1 MSEKIFHLH
10 LQDSMRNKKTL
21 VCYLNNGS
29 ISYSHY
35 SGWSSSGITL
45 ALSNMQVGYRNRS
58 VLPVEN
64 LYGETKEEFTNRVI
78 DMINND
84 SVVSVVKEVN
94 IEVKFA

>member
-10 LQDSMRNKKTL
+10 LQDSMKNKKTL
-21 VCYLNNGS
+21 VCYLKNGS

-35 SGWSSSGITL
+35 SGWSSSGIAL

-64 LYGETKEEFTNRVI
+64 LEGETREGFTYRVI
-78 DMINND
+78 HMINSD
-84 SVVSVVKEVN
+84 SVVNVIKTVN
-94 IEVKFA
+94 TEVKFA